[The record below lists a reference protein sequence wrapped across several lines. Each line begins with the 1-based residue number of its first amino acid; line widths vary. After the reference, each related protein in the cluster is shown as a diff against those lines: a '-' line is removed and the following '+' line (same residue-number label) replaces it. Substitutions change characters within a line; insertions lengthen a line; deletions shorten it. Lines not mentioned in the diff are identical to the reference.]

1 MTKPK
6 KVQKVARR
14 GQHPWHPTDEQRNQV
29 LLLRATG
36 MSASAIASVLG
47 VGEGT
52 LRFRCND
59 ELNFLYHKKK
69 FEVIGLLEKSAKK
82 GNVAAQKALLS
93 LIEKQELAVYG
104 YNKPAKSA
112 VVPEKEP
119 KEEKLGKNEGL
130 NLEAKTAHKGTT
142 WADKLQ

>member
-6 KVQKVARR
+6 AIQKVAMR
-14 GQHPWHPTDEQRNQV
+14 GQNAWRPTLEQRNNV

-36 MSASAIASVLG
+36 MKVSAIASVIG
-47 VGEGT
+47 VGEIT
-52 LRFRCND
+52 LRSKCND
-59 ELNFLYHKKK
+59 ELNFLYNKKK
-69 FEVIGLLEKSAKK
+69 LEMIGLLEKSAKK
-82 GNVAAQKALLS
+82 GNVAAQKAMLT
-93 LIEKQELAVYG
+93 LIEKQEIAI
-104 YNKPAKSA
+104 YNKADYQKPKAD
-112 VVPEKEP
+112 EP